1 VVAEPGPQPDSGPR
15 NQADCPPRGLP
26 GGTRAASA
34 GQWFAPLAD
43 PDSSGPEIRG
53 AAGPAGSG
61 FPPGP
66 AAPSSAG
73 EALQMAL
80 AGLGWLA
87 RADLAS
93 MPVPAQAE
101 CLRGLERLQSFHTAA
116 RASALAAFT
125 AQGGYEDDGQG
136 SPRTWLTWQTKITRP
151 AASAAIASMR
161 RRGRSPH
168 GPICCR
174 PGHART
180 RT

>member
-1 VVAEPGPQPDSGPR
+1 MADPGPQPDGGPR
-15 NQADCPPRGLP
+15 RSEFAAAPNSRAES
-26 GGTRAASA
+26 GTV
-34 GQWFAPLAD
+34 
-43 PDSSGPEIRG
+43 

-61 FPPGP
+61 FVPGL

-80 AGLGWLA
+80 TGLGWLA
-87 RADLAS
+87 RADMAS
-93 MPVPAQAE
+93 APVPVQAE
-101 CLRGLERLQSFHTAA
+101 CLRGLERLQSFQTAA

-161 RRGRSPH
+161 RLREHAAIHAALAEGTVSASWARQIGRAS
-168 GPICCR
+168 CR
-174 PGHART
+174 ERV
-180 RT
+180 